1 VTVVGW
7 GTQLYVLEKA
17 IAQVE
22 NAASVS
28 CELIDLRSILPWDR
42 ETVLQV
48 NYSNYS
54 SFNCSLSLWK
64 RQGGL

>member
-1 VTVVGW
+1 MTIVGW

-22 NAASVS
+22 NGASVS

-48 NYSNYS
+48 
-54 SFNCSLSLWK
+54 
-64 RQGGL
+64 

>member
-1 VTVVGW
+1 MTVVGW

-22 NAASVS
+22 DKMPVS

-48 NYSNYS
+48 CIPIDY
-54 SFNCSLSLWK
+54 LL
-64 RQGGL
+64 